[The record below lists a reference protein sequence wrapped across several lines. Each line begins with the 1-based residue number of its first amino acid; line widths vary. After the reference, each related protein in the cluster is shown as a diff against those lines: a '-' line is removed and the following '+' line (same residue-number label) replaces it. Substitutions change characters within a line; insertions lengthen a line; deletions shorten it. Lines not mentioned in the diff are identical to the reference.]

1 MQTLR
6 QMAVLIGCFL
16 GGFLAVQLAQA
27 TWTTPRTWVT
37 GEVVGA
43 GQVNTHVR
51 DNLTYLYNALTS
63 LDASDT
69 TSGVFDVA
77 RIPDLGAGTITSG
90 TFGQARLAADSVGT
104 SQVRTAIGSTTGS
117 QVSFADGQDGDSTGQ
132 VRHLFALHDYAFMP
146 SIACAQ
152 AADEDG
158 LAGRLSPY
166 QEQGSGS
173 APTDTVGRFAMD
185 GDCSTVR
192 WRYLTSSDT
201 PSIWVVSDRT
211 TGAVLAVWEAEDPL
225 VPGDTQTPLV
235 ADDPTHR
242 VVNVGVPSLAVIT
255 TLYDALTTGAQADLI
270 TKIDAYVAGERGWLS
285 AVTTLADVATI
296 ETRYE
301 PSGRQWAMRFLAEV
315 QGIAVTD
322 LYRTAL
328 RVDPL
333 NTWAIAR

>member
-1 MQTLR
+1 MRHGVIGGITGAFI
-6 QMAVLIGCFL
+6 AVGISL
-16 GGFLAVQLAQA
+16 LAQS
-27 TWTTPRTWVT
+27 WTTPRTWVT
-37 GEVVGA
+37 GEVVSA
-43 GQVNTHVR
+43 GQLNTHVR
-51 DNLTYLYNALTS
+51 DNLSYLYTALTS

-90 TFGQARLAADSVGT
+90 TFGQARLAANSVGT

-117 QVSFADGQDGDSTGQ
+117 KVSFADGQDGDSTGQ
-132 VRHLFALHDYAFMP
+132 VRYLFALHDYAFMP

-158 LAGRLSPY
+158 FVGRLSPY
-166 QEQGSGS
+166 QEKGSGS
-173 APTDTVGRFAMD
+173 APTDTVGRFAME
-185 GDCSTVR
+185 GSCSTVR

-285 AVTTLADVATI
+285 AVTTLADLATI
-296 ETRYE
+296 DTRYE
-301 PSGRQWAMRFLAEV
+301 PSGRQWAMRLLAEV
-315 QGIAVTD
+315 RGVGVTA
-322 LYRTAL
+322 LYRTELA
-328 RVDPL
+328 VDPATD
-333 NTWAIAR
+333 TWVVASR

>member
-90 TFGQARLAADSVGT
+90 TFGQARLAANSVGT

-132 VRHLFALHDYAFMP
+132 VRYLFALHDYAFMP

-173 APTDTVGRFAMD
+173 APTDTVGRFAMA
-185 GDCSTVR
+185 GSCSTVR

-201 PSIWVVSDRT
+201 PSIWVVIDTT
-211 TGAVLAVWEAEDPL
+211 TGDIYALWEAEDPIA
-225 VPGDTQTPLV
+225 VPPLM
-235 ADDPTHR
+235 AEPGQRALDI
-242 VVNVGVPSLAVIT
+242 GVPALMDLH
-255 TLYDALTTGAQADLI
+255 TLYGQLTATQQTAVLETLRA
-270 TKIDAYVAGERGWLS
+270 TVVTRRGWLARLTALS
-285 AVTTLADVATI
+285 DLDGI
-296 ETRYE
+296 EARYE
-301 PSGRQWAMRFLAEV
+301 PSGRLW
-315 QGIAVTD
+315 
-322 LYRTAL
+322 AL
-328 RVDPL
+328 RAL
-333 NTWAIAR
+333 ATAIDLSVGEYAATRLRVNPATDAWVVRTL

>member
-1 MQTLR
+1 M
-6 QMAVLIGCFL
+6 
-16 GGFLAVQLAQA
+16 
-27 TWTTPRTWVT
+27 
-37 GEVVGA
+37 
-43 GQVNTHVR
+43 
-51 DNLTYLYNALTS
+51 
-63 LDASDT
+63 
-69 TSGVFDVA
+69 
-77 RIPDLGAGTITSG
+77 
-90 TFGQARLAADSVGT
+90 
-104 SQVRTAIGSTTGS
+104 
-117 QVSFADGQDGDSTGQ
+117 
-132 VRHLFALHDYAFMP
+132 
-146 SIACAQ
+146 
-152 AADEDG
+152 
-158 LAGRLSPY
+158 
-166 QEQGSGS
+166 
-173 APTDTVGRFAMD
+173 
-185 GDCSTVR
+185 
-192 WRYLTSSDT
+192 
-201 PSIWVVSDRT
+201 VSDRT